1 MKQSSVINSFF
12 EIYEYEENLSSFKNY
27 YDSLRLWVKK
37 NEGYFGQKLQR
48 DPELRMLL
56 DLEVDKYLVEDP
68 ELNLD
73 MELKRMQYINII
85 KKDKIGT
92 LLMFIN
98 GSLWDMVTLR
108 SIENCPHCG
117 DGDLRYLNINY
128 KENGKGK
135 VILECQ
141 VCGHAINVDGSEV
154 EETITEY
161 LPATKDD
168 LKAAGV
174 VEYSDNFF
182 ERCN

>member
-37 NEGYFGQKLQR
+37 NEGYFGQKLQS
-48 DPELRMLL
+48 DSELRMLL
-56 DLEVDKYLVEDP
+56 DLEVDKYLVENP
-68 ELNLD
+68 ELCLD
-73 MELKRMQYINII
+73 RESKRMQYINTI

-98 GSLWDMVTLR
+98 DTLWDMVTLR
-108 SIENCPHCG
+108 SIRDCPVCG
-117 DGDLRYLNINY
+117 VYGDLRYLNINY

-141 VCGHAINVDGSEV
+141 DCGHAINIDGSEV

-174 VEYSDNFF
+174 VEHL
-182 ERCN
+182 